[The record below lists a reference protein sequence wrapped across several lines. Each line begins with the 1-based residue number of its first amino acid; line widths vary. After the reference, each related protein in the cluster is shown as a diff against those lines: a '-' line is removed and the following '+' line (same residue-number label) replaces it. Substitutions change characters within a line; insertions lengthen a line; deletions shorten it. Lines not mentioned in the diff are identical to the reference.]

1 MKQYVNLETID
12 MFKNKSIE
20 IMPLTVLTGVNGSGK
35 TTILKAIE
43 DQFCNTKHYKWT
55 GLSIFKEYFEGEKG
69 DILLFEQPEVGLHP
83 KFQLA
88 LADVILAYAQAGR
101 TVVVETHSDHIIN
114 RLTRRFIEKQEV
126 RNILKIYFLKHEADL
141 EQNVLEITN
150 IHIDDVDGCIC
161 DDKDFFYQFADET
174 AEIMSIG
181 YKNLQKKCKDK
192 QSSIEEI
199 KIDREKGIFD
209 EPKEFFPEFA
219 SETMEIVSASVHNRN
234 GEYNL

>member
-1 MKQYVNLETID
+1 
-12 MFKNKSIE
+12 
-20 IMPLTVLTGVNGSGK
+20 MPLTVLTGVNGSGK

-55 GLSIFKEYFEGEKG
+55 GLSIFKEHFEGEKG

-88 LADVILAYAQAGR
+88 LADDILAYAQAGR

-114 RLTRRFIEKQEV
+114 RLTRRFIEKQEI
-126 RNILKIYFLKHEADL
+126 RDILKIYFLKHEADL
-141 EQNVLEITN
+141 GQNVFEITN

-174 AEIMSIG
+174 VEIMSTG
-181 YKNLQKKCKDK
+181 YKNLQKKCKQRFTRGYK
-192 QSSIEEI
+192 RYKETSGLTEWKIGHIFHSI
-199 KIDREKGIFD
+199 F
-209 EPKEFFPEFA
+209 
-219 SETMEIVSASVHNRN
+219 T
-234 GEYNL
+234 